1 MATKYLHTTAGGSA
15 GAPAASIE
23 KDPPAPVPPA
33 TEPTAEKKPPAPV
46 MPAVVANPG
55 TTETTSAK
63 TKARVK
69 TTAIR
74 QGRNATA
81 GQTTGPRPS
90 ADSRL
95 GAWDPDSPVPP

>member
-1 MATKYLHTTAGGSA
+1 VAG
-15 GAPAASIE
+15 
-23 KDPPAPVPPA
+23 
-33 TEPTAEKKPPAPV
+33 
-46 MPAVVANPG
+46 NPG
-55 TTETTSAK
+55 ATETTGAK

-69 TTAIR
+69 TAAIR

-81 GQTTGPRPS
+81 GQTTGPRPT